1 MITFQYKAVDSTG
14 RPNAG
19 KMDAVNIAD
28 LEMRLQKMGLD
39 LVNCKDFGET
49 AAKVSAGGVSRRE
62 LITLCFHME
71 QTSKAGVPILESLQD
86 LRDSSDNPRLRDVL
100 SAMYESI
107 QGGKNLSQAMRDYPS
122 VFSEVF
128 ISLVEAGEQS
138 GQITTVFFELAES
151 LKWQDEQAA
160 LTKKLLMYPLFVG
173 SVVTGVIFFL
183 MIYLVPELLSFIKN
197 MGQEIPTHTKVLIMV
212 SNAFIHYWYLMI
224 GVPTVLAIA
233 LMIGIKTNPNIEY
246 KVDAFKLKI
255 PIVGPILRKIILA
268 RFSGFFAIMYASGIT
283 IVDCIKTGE
292 KIVGN
297 KAMEAA
303 VHHVGVQ
310 ITDGVTLGNSF
321 ESAKLFPPLVLRMI
335 RVGESTGALEVSLK
349 NISYFYTRDVKES
362 IDRLQ
367 SMIEPGMTVVLG
379 AVIAWVMFSVL
390 GPIYELI
397 ATIKI

>member
-14 RPNAG
+14 SPNAG
-19 KMDAVNIAD
+19 KIDAVNIAD

-49 AAKVSAGGVSRRE
+49 AAKVSAGGVNRRE

-86 LRDSSDNPRLRDVL
+86 LRDSSENPRLREVL

-138 GQITTVFFELAES
+138 GEISTVFFELGES

>member
-138 GQITTVFFELAES
+138 GEISTVFFELGES